1 LQESREADLQLHV
14 IDLADPRL
22 EDNIKQVQKVLHEI
36 EADDLPQLFVYNKI
50 DVLQQN
56 ARIEYDESGT
66 PVAVYLSAQSGDGLN
81 LLTEAIVTLLSD
93 SYQRLN
99 LALPPDAASWR
110 ARFHEMGAVQQ
121 EHFDEQGVCLLQIA
135 LAKPQWERLLKQSD
149 GLLQNF
155 IVST

>member
-1 LQESREADLQLHV
+1 M
-14 IDLADPRL
+14 
-22 EDNIKQVQKVLHEI
+22 QKVLHEI

-56 ARIEYDESGT
+56 ARIEYDESGM
-66 PVAVYLSAQSGDGLN
+66 PCAVYLSAQSGEGLE
-81 LLTEAIVTLLSD
+81 LLIEAIVKLLSD
-93 SYQRLN
+93 SYQRLH
-99 LALPPDAASWR
+99 LAIPPEAAPWR
-110 ARFHEMGAVQQ
+110 AKFHEMGAVQQ
-121 EHFDEQGVCLLQIA
+121 ERFDEQGVCLLQIA